1 MHRIIEQYFIDN
13 NYDEIE
19 INIEELKVFYRARI
33 IYCVLNL
40 ENQETISSQQFSNIL
55 KQLYKG
61 IIDSGCGVDKSMIL
75 TCGKDVKY
83 ISQLYIDENNEYD
96 IEEAKVIIDTK
107 GKRIMM
113 PETRTEEFV
122 KICVDISEYINN
134 YVSLNRESSNQKMDI
149 TTLKENIKY
158 YIKSVPIIL
167 TLINIVI
174 FFVSY
179 FFSDEL
185 FQQIMDN
192 GALNWKKVLN
202 DGQWYRLITSMF
214 LHWDIDHIFNNMI
227 TLCVIGTFLEKIV
240 GKKWVFISYFVT
252 GIIAGL
258 TSMVYNMRIG
268 QDVYA
273 AGASGA
279 IFGIVG
285 MLMALLITSRAD
297 GASISGR
304 RLLIYVVLVIWSGLS
319 SSEIDNAAH
328 IGGIFAGVFMGLIYT
343 VIRYM
348 KKRSSK

>member
-1 MHRIIEQYFIDN
+1 MY
-13 NYDEIE
+13 
-19 INIEELKVFYRARI
+19 
-33 IYCVLNL
+33 
-40 ENQETISSQQFSNIL
+40 
-55 KQLYKG
+55 LYKP
-61 IIDSGCGVDKSMIL
+61 DK
-75 TCGKDVKY
+75 V
-83 ISQLYIDENNEYD
+83 
-96 IEEAKVIIDTK
+96 
-107 GKRIMM
+107 
-113 PETRTEEFV
+113 
-122 KICVDISEYINN
+122 
-134 YVSLNRESSNQKMDI
+134 
-149 TTLKENIKY
+149 
-158 YIKSVPIIL
+158 
-167 TLINIVI
+167 
-174 FFVSY
+174 FVSY

-192 GALNWKKVLN
+192 GAINWKKVLN

-227 TLCVIGTFLEKIV
+227 TLCVIGTFLEKIT